1 MKTLISEKLTN
12 LRLENGLTQKE
23 LAVNINSTNKNIWAY
38 ENGIA
43 TPPYDV
49 LVAYAQFFNVSA
61 DYLLGLEDD
70 FGIKKSAGASAPT
83 FTREEMDLVF
93 KFRELPEQLK
103 AIVKQQLDV
112 FSTPETLFEN
122 TEKSH

>member
-1 MKTLISEKLTN
+1 MQKL
-12 LRLENGLTQKE
+12 KE
-23 LAVNINSTNKNIWAY
+23 LRKYSGKTQEEIAKILNVSRQVYANY
-38 ENGIA
+38 ENSINEPSLESLIKLAGIF
-43 TPPYDV
+43 DV
-49 LVAYAQFFNVSA
+49 SV

-70 FGIKKSAGASAPT
+70 FGVKKSAVAPAPA

-93 KFRELPEQLK
+93 KYRELPEQLK

>member
-1 MKTLISEKLTN
+1 MRLKELREEKN
-12 LRLENGLTQKE
+12 LTQNDIAKAINTSRPNIGRWE
-23 LAVNINSTNKNIWAY
+23 KGENEPSSSAV
-38 ENGIA
+38 IA
-43 TPPYDV
+43 
-49 LVAYAQFFNVSA
+49 LAQFFNVSA

-112 FSTPETLFEN
+112 FSTPETLFDN
-122 TEKSH
+122 TEKTR

>member
-1 MKTLISEKLTN
+1 MNFCEILRELREEKGVTQREIAHACDLTPTCICQLESG
-12 LRLENGLTQKE
+12 LRNPTGSTVKA
-23 LAVNINSTNKNIWAY
+23 LAQY
-38 ENGIA
+38 
-43 TPPYDV
+43 
-49 LVAYAQFFNVSA
+49 FNVSA

-70 FGIKKSAGASAPT
+70 FGIKKSADASAPT

>member
-1 MKTLISEKLTN
+1 MNTAEILYN
-12 LRLENGLTQKE
+12 LRKEHNLSQKE
-23 LAVNINSTNKNIWAY
+23 LAERAGVSQST
-38 ENGIA
+38 IA
-43 TPPYDV
+43 KIEISRNEATGST
-49 LVAYAQFFNVSA
+49 LRKLANFFDVSA